1 MPRKKKE
8 NTKKNEEK
16 PVSKKEDTVVE
27 SENPKEVNLNDMS
40 SVDVLQQLYK
50 FLNKASQA
58 GVYNIKENYTAQV
71 LCERLMK
78 DLQSVQ
84 AQSAK

>member
-8 NTKKNEEK
+8 VKKNEEK
-16 PVSKKEDTVVE
+16 PVSKKEEQV
-27 SENPKEVNLNDMS
+27 SEPEKTKEVNLNDMS

-78 DLQSVQ
+78 DLQTVQ
-84 AQSAK
+84 PAK

>member
-8 NTKKNEEK
+8 VK
-16 PVSKKEDTVVE
+16 KKEEQVPEPEKT
-27 SENPKEVNLNDMS
+27 KEVNLNDMS

-78 DLQSVQ
+78 DLQTVQ
-84 AQSAK
+84 PAK

>member
-8 NTKKNEEK
+8 TK
-16 PVSKKEDTVVE
+16 KKEDTKPSKEKQV
-27 SENPKEVNLNDMS
+27 SEPEKTKEVNLNDMT

-84 AQSAK
+84 AK

>member
-8 NTKKNEEK
+8 VKKKEEK
-16 PVSKKEDTVVE
+16 PVTKKEEQVPEPEKT
-27 SENPKEVNLNDMS
+27 KEVNLNDMS

-78 DLQSVQ
+78 DLQTVQ
-84 AQSAK
+84 PAK

>member
-8 NTKKNEEK
+8 TK
-16 PVSKKEDTVVE
+16 KKEDTKPSKEEQVPE
-27 SENPKEVNLNDMS
+27 PEKTKEVNLNDMT

-84 AQSAK
+84 AK

>member
-8 NTKKNEEK
+8 VKKKEEK
-16 PVSKKEDTVVE
+16 PVPKKEEQV
-27 SENPKEVNLNDMS
+27 SEPEKTKEVNLNDMS

-78 DLQSVQ
+78 DLQTVQ
-84 AQSAK
+84 PAK

>member
-8 NTKKNEEK
+8 VK
-16 PVSKKEDTVVE
+16 PVPKKEEQVQEPEKT
-27 SENPKEVNLNDMS
+27 KEVNLNDMS

-78 DLQSVQ
+78 DLQTVQ
-84 AQSAK
+84 PAK

>member
-8 NTKKNEEK
+8 TK
-16 PVSKKEDTVVE
+16 KKEDAKPSKEEQV
-27 SENPKEVNLNDMS
+27 SEPEKTKEVNLNDMT

-84 AQSAK
+84 AK